1 MSNEH
6 VINGLVRRR
15 AELAGD
21 IENTQK
27 RLGDLVEDLQHLDA
41 TILQF
46 DPNYEIKSI
55 VPKAWRPPEHWSKR
69 GEMSRVILGIL
80 RQATEPLTTRDIALQ
95 LLTERALD
103 KNDKGLVRL
112 MTKRA
117 AVSLRGY
124 REQGYVQVN
133 GRAGAVQLVGNREES
148 AIVGPLAHKPCIPVM
163 HNL

>member
-1 MSNEH
+1 MADEI

-27 RLGDLVEDLQHLDA
+27 KLGDLVEDLEKLDA
-41 TILQF
+41 VILQF
-46 DPNYEIKSI
+46 DPSYQIQSI
-55 VPKAWRPPEHWSKR
+55 TPKAWRPPEHWSKR

-112 MTKRA
+112 MTKRV
-117 AVSLRGY
+117 AVSMRDY
-124 REQGYVQVN
+124 RNKGVVRSVEGPGQYN
-133 GRAGAVQLVGNREES
+133 LWE
-148 AIVGPLAHKPCIPVM
+148 IVR
-163 HNL
+163 

>member
-1 MSNEH
+1 MASEI
-6 VINGLVRRR
+6 VVNGLVRRR

-27 RLGDLVEDLQHLDA
+27 RLGDLVEDLQQLDA
-41 TILQF
+41 VILQF
-46 DPNYEIKSI
+46 DPSYEIKSI
-55 VPKAWRPPEHWSKR
+55 SPKAWRPPEHWSKR

-80 RQATEPLTTRDIALQ
+80 RQATEPLTTRDIALG

-103 KNDKGLVRL
+103 KNDKALLRL

-124 REQGYVQVN
+124 RESGHVRSMEGPGQYN
-133 GRAGAVQLVGNREES
+133 IWELVR
-148 AIVGPLAHKPCIPVM
+148 
-163 HNL
+163 